1 MHICDMC
8 IVVLMS
14 TPTQLDHTVELPQAH
29 KSMKVSRKLHHLKPC
44 PRPTMCAAALVSSTS
59 YYGWLDVWMACPRQH
74 PIKESLPV

>member
-29 KSMKVSRKLHHLKPC
+29 KSMKVSRKLHHLKPSVLAQPC
-44 PRPTMCAAALVSSTS
+44 VQLRS
-59 YYGWLDVWMACPRQH
+59 
-74 PIKESLPV
+74 